1 MGGVHVSF
9 DTLVASVPVADSRFE
24 SYYEGNVTL
33 DALGISLPPAARVL
47 EMAAPFPKL
56 AVDVLAEVL
65 TPEGYLLG
73 DDRDTPALL
82 RRWWQVNDMDTT
94 VRLAITEALVQG
106 SAYFVIGEGTSD
118 APRITAHPRR
128 GMSVRRD
135 HMGRVVEAVRQYG
148 PHDER
153 HAAHYQ
159 AGRTDYYRRDGG
171 R

>member
-1 MGGVHVSF
+1 MGGVQVSF
-9 DTLVASVPVADSRFE
+9 DTLVASVPVSDSRFE

-73 DDRDTPALL
+73 DDRETPALL

-94 VRLAITEALVQG
+94 CLL
-106 SAYFVIGEGTSD
+106 YTSD
-118 APRITAHPRR
+118 AA
-128 GMSVRRD
+128 D
-135 HMGRVVEAVRQYG
+135 DCCRV
-148 PHDER
+148 
-153 HAAHYQ
+153 
-159 AGRTDYYRRDGG
+159 
-171 R
+171 

>member
-9 DTLVASVPVADSRFE
+9 DTLVASVPVSDSRFE

-118 APRITAHPRR
+118 APRITACLLYTSPSPRD
-128 GMSVRRD
+128 S
-135 HMGRVVEAVRQYG
+135 
-148 PHDER
+148 
-153 HAAHYQ
+153 
-159 AGRTDYYRRDGG
+159 
-171 R
+171 